1 MGRGCLVETVDT
13 LLTIAG
19 IWTFIASAVAFGI
32 WLSK

>member
-1 MGRGCLVETVDT
+1 METLDT
-13 LLTIAG
+13 LMSIAG

>member
-1 MGRGCLVETVDT
+1 METLDT

-19 IWTFIASAVAFGI
+19 IWTFIVSAVAFGI

>member
-1 MGRGCLVETVDT
+1 METLDT

>member
-1 MGRGCLVETVDT
+1 METFDT
-13 LLTIAG
+13 LLTVAG